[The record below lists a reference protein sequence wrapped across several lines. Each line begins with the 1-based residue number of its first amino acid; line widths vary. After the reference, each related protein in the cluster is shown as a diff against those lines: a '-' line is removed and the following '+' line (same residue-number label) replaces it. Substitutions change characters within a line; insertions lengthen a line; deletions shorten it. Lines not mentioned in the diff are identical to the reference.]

1 MIDGVTILNEYFVIG
16 NYWFLIPLTVVILL
30 IVTRL
35 SDPNEGMMIFF
46 PLLSAILMLLL
57 TGSAAFEPRYE
68 SLVSDDVK
76 FVDLMEEYSVK
87 KRKGDIWV
95 LEPLKD
101 EDDNEEN
108 I

>member
-30 IVTRL
+30 IVARL
-35 SDPNEGMMIFF
+35 SDPDESILYFL
-46 PLLSAILMLLL
+46 PLLFAILILLL
-57 TGSAAFEPRYE
+57 TGSVAFEPRYE

-101 EDDNEEN
+101 EDDNEED